1 MTPIILKEV
10 DETSVIKKLCEL
22 IEKKS
27 NAAIDARGV
36 FRVGLSGDTN
46 LTLLFDLIIHNVVLF

>member
-27 NAAIDARGV
+27 NEAIDARGV